1 RTSAKFRHNLR
12 HPARISRV
20 EPPSPSSGRGRCP
33 AKPSNCGGDINLAGT
48 PGRPGSKE
56 HRKAC
61 VGKTLA
67 PRQGSGEARLRENG
81 LRENGLRENGLREKG
96 LREKRL
102 RVRALAKEAA

>member
-1 RTSAKFRHNLR
+1 VVT
-12 HPARISRV
+12 
-20 EPPSPSSGRGRCP
+20 
-33 AKPSNCGGDINLAGT
+33 INLAGT

-67 PRQGSGEARLRENG
+67 PRQGAGEAR
-81 LRENGLRENGLREKG
+81 LRENGLREKG